1 MDIPDDRVETEAD
14 SQGIPLRYPEFKG
27 QVAVVTGSSRGIG
40 KGIARRLAL
49 EGMRVVITG
58 LDPAEV
64 AATTAEFHR
73 LGAAALAV
81 PGDLGQTETV
91 DRLFEMT
98 LAAYGR
104 LDLLVNNA
112 ANLKR
117 FHFFEVDEKL
127 LDDQLASNI
136 RGPYLCSYRAAEIMR
151 AAAKG
156 GNIINISSVGGL
168 RSHWW
173 GLPYDMTKGALDAMT
188 RTMALELS
196 EFGIR
201 VNAIAPGAIRTGQK
215 SPPASNPAIAINEIT
230 RRVPLARF
238 GTPQDIASAVA
249 FLASP
254 EASYITGQII
264 YVDGGLV
271 AQLSPRGQDI

>member
-49 EGMRVVITG
+49 EGMQVVITG

-151 AAAKG
+151 EAARG

-188 RTMALELS
+188 RAMALELS

-201 VNAIAPGAIRTGQK
+201 VNAIAPGAIRTGHK
-215 SPPASNPAIAINEIT
+215 STPALNPAINEIT

-254 EASYITGQII
+254 EAGYITGQII

-271 AQLSPRGQDI
+271 AQLNPRGQDI

>member
-1 MDIPDDRVETEAD
+1 
-14 SQGIPLRYPEFKG
+14 
-27 QVAVVTGSSRGIG
+27 
-40 KGIARRLAL
+40 
-49 EGMRVVITG
+49 
-58 LDPAEV
+58 
-64 AATTAEFHR
+64 

-81 PGDLGQTETV
+81 PGDLGQTATV

-117 FHFFEVDEKL
+117 VHCFEVDEKL
-127 LDDQLASNI
+127 LDAHLATNI
-136 RGPYLCSYRAAEIMR
+136 RGPYLCTYRAAEIMR
-151 AAAKG
+151 ERARG

-168 RSHWW
+168 RSHWR

-215 SPPASNPAIAINEIT
+215 SLLASNPAVNEIT

-254 EASYITGQII
+254 EAGYITGQII